1 MSSSPQAGGPSSLG
15 PGLHLCLLPHQ
26 FSPKRSPG
34 TQECAPT
41 PQLHT
46 NQVDPDPSN
55 SSGVVITCK
64 KMLISL
70 EEMQLKRCG
79 DRPSRLLSV
88 RNHMDITH
96 LLIRS
101 GAKVCV
107 SSVVFLP
114 QPLDLRLIMRKQQT
128 SPKPGEYSPKLPRSR
143 KISKVSET
151 VTDQRGMR
159 QNKEI
164 QCRILD

>member
-1 MSSSPQAGGPSSLG
+1 MAQACTSVSFSISSPPKGPQGHKSVHPLLNCTPIRLTLAH
-15 PGLHLCLLPHQ
+15 PG
-26 FSPKRSPG
+26 
-34 TQECAPT
+34 
-41 PQLHT
+41 QLHWSCHHM
-46 NQVDPDPSN
+46 QKDA
-55 SSGVVITCK
+55 
-64 KMLISL
+64 ISL

-143 KISKVSET
+143 KIRKVSET

-159 QNKEI
+159 QNNEI